1 MKTLR
6 CALKTTASRISGLR
20 RGRPA
25 WVPPPG
31 SCHTGRS
38 IPPGVAADRAA
49 GPVQERTLLLNTVL
63 SVVVGFLKERTL
75 LLNAVLSVIV
85 GLAVSASVVA
95 GVTGGILGDV
105 DDNGRVD
112 MMDGMWV
119 NLHSVGLLTSFPKGD
134 IALGDVNADGR
145 IDSTDVR
152 LIAAYI
158 VNPSDPALPPGIGQ
172 PLGME
177 KVVCSV
183 GLELSPGTSCTVD
196 LPKVKGSSNWKEYSR
211 FKVKADGTGYY
222 TRFKVLGPGL
232 GVSRIR
238 DLKSSSR
245 IDSDIDSDEFRA
257 SPIAGTSKW
266 RINALP

>member
-6 CALKTTASRISGLR
+6 CVLKTTASRISGLW

-25 WVPPPG
+25 WMPPPG

-49 GPVQERTLLLNTVL
+49 GPVQ
-63 SVVVGFLKERTL
+63 ERTL

-152 LIAAYI
+152 LIGLYAYKEY
-158 VNPSDPALPPGIGQ
+158 VSNPSDLARPPGIGQ

-196 LPKVKGSSNWKEYSR
+196 LPKVKGSSNWKGYSR

-222 TRFKVLGPGL
+222 TRLKVLGPGL
-232 GVSRIR
+232 GVSRAIR

-245 IDSDIDSDEFRA
+245 IDSDEFRA

-266 RINALP
+266 RIDALP